1 MTPAAPD
8 PGPHWPGWLGAALKG
23 MVLIGGLFAL
33 GGALTLFAIGLLANG
48 RGIAALDFSW
58 TMFGFSLAA
67 GAAQAGLALLGC
79 RTAWAWITARTAS
92 DAAPAA
98 TDPD

>member
-48 RGIAALDFSW
+48 RGHANAYS
-58 TMFGFSLAA
+58 SV
-67 GAAQAGLALLGC
+67 AQANHC
-79 RTAWAWITARTAS
+79 ARYVNRGPTS
-92 DAAPAA
+92 TSPAR
-98 TDPD
+98 